1 MFCSAISR
9 RCLRELS
16 RNPEIGRYKILVL
29 NICRWP
35 CERRTYLC
43 SPEEDLLLLPLR
55 RGWEELRLHDTG
67 NIVGLKTICS
77 VLLRKALKTQRPK
90 YSAYSADPREP
101 NSGYLPLPD
110 FLASFWPRHL
120 VCGGVHKWKDL
131 GLTDQAQHRPALCS
145 IIRAAMCAMG
155 GGDLLDVRK
164 ALKTQRPKY
173 SAYSADPREPNSGY
187 LPLPDFPRTRCEPRL
202 LLATPSRLRRSTQME
217 GSGAQSSQDGQWRKE
232 AQHRPALCSIIR
244 AAMCAMG
251 GDYLQGRADS
261 SDLLDVEPT
270 PENEEAGIFRDC

>member
-1 MFCSAISR
+1 MAM
-9 RCLRELS
+9 REK
-16 RNPEIGRYKILVL
+16 NV
-29 NICRWP
+29 
-35 CERRTYLC
+35 C

-67 NIVGLKTICS
+67 NIVGLCS
-77 VLLRKALKTQRPK
+77 VLLKKALKTQRPK

-155 GGDLLDVRK
+155 GGDLLDVEPTPENEAMLQLDNWLESELTMASIPSSLPPSSQPAQKPSESEQPVPGDVSSTQQGPLHPSSAIQPRFSSELATFCSQSPSSTGALSGRRQPCEPSRRSIGHQNVHSSHYRK
-164 ALKTQRPKY
+164 
-173 SAYSADPREPNSGY
+173 
-187 LPLPDFPRTRCEPRL
+187 PRTRCEPQLHQCPTAQGL
-202 LLATPSRLRRSTQME
+202 LFVWDA
-217 GSGAQSSQDGQWRKE
+217 DGPK
-232 AQHRPALCSIIR
+232 AVSC
-244 AAMCAMG
+244 
-251 GDYLQGRADS
+251 
-261 SDLLDVEPT
+261 
-270 PENEEAGIFRDC
+270 